1 MAKSQIDSQMSDG
14 LGKTVPS
21 GSPGTYNADKPPFN
35 QPGDGRVFSQKIYDT
50 IKDGAPST
58 KIDSTMDRLGRMG
71 TVGKTGAAYPSDN
84 DSDD

>member
-35 QPGDGRVFSQKIYDT
+35 QPGDGRVFQQKIYDQV
-50 IKDGAPST
+50 KNGARGAT
-58 KIDSTMDRLGRMG
+58 IDSTMDKLGRMG
-71 TVGKTGAAYPSDN
+71 TIPGGGYAKGDGN
-84 DSDD
+84 DD